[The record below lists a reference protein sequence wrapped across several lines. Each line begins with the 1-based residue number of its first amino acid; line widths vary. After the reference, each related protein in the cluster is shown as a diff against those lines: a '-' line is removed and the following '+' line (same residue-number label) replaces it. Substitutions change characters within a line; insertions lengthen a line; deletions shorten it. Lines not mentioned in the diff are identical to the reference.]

1 MKLRI
6 WRSAAAL
13 LLAVLF
19 TSAPLW
25 AQTVVTSTTLSA
37 ALGNSPVATMTV
49 ASATG
54 FVANST
60 FALIDKE
67 LVIVQAVNSTTIGIT
82 RGADGTRPAPH
93 ISGATVWVGPAVAFN
108 KYTPSGQCTRTLLQ
122 YVPFIV
128 AGDRDPLNN
137 GILFDCLGLTTAG
150 QWVRV
155 SESGGPPILGTTV
168 ASPAGVMTATG
179 TVFTVSGTNAITGI
193 TLPAG
198 WAPGVS
204 LYVVPSGVFT
214 WTAATNIA
222 IAGTA
227 VVNKLLIFT
236 WSGTK
241 WVPSYIA

>member
-25 AQTVVTSTTLSA
+25 AQTVVTSTTLGA
-37 ALGNSPVATMTV
+37 AVTTTAAGTIAV

-54 FVANST
+54 FTANTT
-60 FALIDKE
+60 FALVDKE
-67 LVIVQAVNSTTIGIT
+67 LMIVNAVNGLVVSVT
-82 RGADGTRPAPH
+82 RGADGTRPATH
-93 ISGATVWVGPAVAFN
+93 ISGATVWVGPGVAFN

-155 SESGGPPILGTTV
+155 SESGGTPILGTTV

-179 TVFTVSGTNAITGI
+179 TIFIVSGTAAITGI

-204 LYVVPSGVFT
+204 LYIVPSGVFT
-214 WTAATNIA
+214 WTTATNIA